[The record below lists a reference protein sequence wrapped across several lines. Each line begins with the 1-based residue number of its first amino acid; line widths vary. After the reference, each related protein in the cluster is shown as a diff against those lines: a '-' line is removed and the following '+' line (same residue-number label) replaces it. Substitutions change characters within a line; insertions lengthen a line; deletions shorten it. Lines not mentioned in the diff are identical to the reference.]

1 MYQGKVYRTDGGD
14 RIVIAEGGAIEVEAL
29 AAVDPIDPVGDSYS
43 KAEVKAIV
51 DAVNKILAALQGY
64 IPGEE

>member
-29 AAVDPIDPVGDSYS
+29 ESLTELSAASADYT
-43 KAEVKAIV
+43 KAEI
-51 DAVNKILAALQGY
+51 DGIIDTVNALVAALQGY